1 MESQVKYAKISFKSL
16 ILVAPQKVFFF
27 LLLLLK
33 NIQSNKEKKKTGQ
46 DTK

>member
-16 ILVAPQKVFFF
+16 ILVAPQKAFFP
-27 LLLLLK
+27 LLLLK
-33 NIQSNKEKKKTGQ
+33 NIQSNKEKKTGQ

>member
-16 ILVAPQKVFFF
+16 ILVAPQKAFFP
-27 LLLLLK
+27 LLLLKK
-33 NIQSNKEKKKTGQ
+33 NIQSNKEKKTGQ